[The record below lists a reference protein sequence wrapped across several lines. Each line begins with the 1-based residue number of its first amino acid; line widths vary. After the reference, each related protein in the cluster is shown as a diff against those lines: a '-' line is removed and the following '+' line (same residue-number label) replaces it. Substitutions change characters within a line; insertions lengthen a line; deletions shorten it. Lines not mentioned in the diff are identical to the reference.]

1 MESDAYWKNLID
13 RVYSQHEKLQGDE
26 DLFYRLSCIYGE
38 TMVDGIES
46 YFERRFDEYEMDMR
60 TLTQCGF
67 ANIAAD
73 FGEARNVIFGDAP
86 LEEALVKRIIVKLLD
101 EDPAVSPTLNTL
113 QVIYDRLIQTLE
125 DLADYKYKFGL
136 ERGFYEE
143 SA

>member
-1 MESDAYWKNLID
+1 MDSDKYWKNLID
-13 RVYSQHEKLQGDE
+13 RVYRQHERLQGDE

-46 YFERRFDEYEMDMR
+46 YFERRFNEYEMDMKA
-60 TLTQCGF
+60 LTQCGF

-73 FGEARNVIFGDAP
+73 FSEARNVMFGVAP
-86 LEEALVKRIIVKLLD
+86 LEESLVTRINVELLN
-101 EDPAVSPTLNTL
+101 EDPSVSPTLIKL
-113 QVIYDRLIQTLE
+113 KVIYERLVQALE

-143 SA
+143 TA